1 MPRWISST
9 SAIWSPTE
17 NTGFSEVIGSWKI
30 MPTRLPRSLRSAS
43 ASSDSTSA
51 PSTTM
56 RPPVISHGRRRQQAD
71 RGERGQRLAAAGFAD
86 EPEHLAGLEAEA
98 HILDKRALPD
108 LQGEALD
115 GEDVVVHAAFQNSP
129 PGIGCG
135 TPVVVGRLSGRP
147 RIERTAR

>member
-1 MPRWISST
+1 MA
-9 SAIWSPTE
+9 SAVRVLPQPDSPT
-17 NTGFSEVIGSWKI
+17 SPSIS
-30 MPTRLPRSLRSAS
+30 PALRLKR
-43 ASSDSTSA
+43 
-51 PSTTM
+51 
-56 RPPVISHGRRRQQAD
+56 
-71 RGERGQRLAAAGFAD
+71 
-86 EPEHLAGLEAEA
+86 

-129 PGIGCG
+129 PVIGCG